1 MPVIRNQTND
11 KLSTPVK
18 QQPAAA
24 VQRAASPLILSPEPQ
39 SPLKAAAD
47 SHNSRR
53 IAQEVRE
60 GREMFDYKQSRSR
73 SRDEIQR
80 DTSVEYRKKSDG
92 GVHKKIDAVQQRSR
106 RDDASPVE
114 LRKKRR
120 TPSPRKPS
128 PVKTAA
134 AAGDRRHSD
143 GRRRSSTTPA
153 HSSDER

>member
-18 QQPAAA
+18 QKPAAA
-24 VQRAASPLILSPEPQ
+24 VQRPASPLILSPEPQ
-39 SPLKAAAD
+39 SPPQAAD

-80 DTSVEYRKKSDG
+80 DTSVEYKKKSDG
-92 GVHKKIDAVQQRSR
+92 GVHKKIEAVQRSR